1 MFYKMITAIS
11 FSNVSKKFLTGKKY
25 YPSLRDWIGTFFS
38 TEFFKGKKSIYAL
51 ENISFKVSKGESIGL
66 IGSNGAGKSTIL
78 KLISKVTIPTSGEIK
93 VNGSVAGLLELGAGF
108 HPELTGRENIWFNAT
123 ILGMKRNE
131 IEQKIDKI
139 IDFSELGKFIESPVK
154 HYSSGMYARLGFSIA
169 VHVEPDIL
177 LVDEVL
183 SVGDEQFRKKS
194 IEKIQK
200 LAKTGKITLVFVSHS
215 MPYLQKLC
223 DRLILIERGKIITE
237 GKSNKIISLYRERSK
252 KSKIVS

>member
-1 MFYKMITAIS
+1 MTTAIS

-38 TEFFKGKKSIYAL
+38 KKFFKGKKSFKAL
-51 ENISFKVSKGESIGL
+51 NNVSIEIRKGESVGIIGP
-66 IGSNGAGKSTIL
+66 NGAGKSTIL

-169 VHVEPDIL
+169 SHVEPDIL
-177 LVDEVL
+177 LVDEIL

-200 LAKTGKITLVFVSHS
+200 LAKSGKMTLVFVSHS
-215 MPYLQKLC
+215 LPYLQKLC
-223 DRLILIERGKIITE
+223 DRLILLDKGKVIAE
-237 GKSNKIISLYRERSK
+237 GKSNKIITLYRERSN